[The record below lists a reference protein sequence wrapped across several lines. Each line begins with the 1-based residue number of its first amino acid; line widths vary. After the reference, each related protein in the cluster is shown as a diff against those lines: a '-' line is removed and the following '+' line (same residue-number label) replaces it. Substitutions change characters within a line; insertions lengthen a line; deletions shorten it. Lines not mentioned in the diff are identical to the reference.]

1 MKPPLRRLF
10 YAWLLSG
17 AAGPSEG
24 VVRARIMPGE
34 QGLKWYVH
42 PFVAPR
48 FGNMSIVLS
57 CGAAG
62 LKCRCRCPKSATDL
76 FGLKRF

>member
-1 MKPPLRRLF
+1 MRGFSVALRVHRMG
-10 YAWLLSG
+10 WC
-17 AAGPSEG
+17 
-24 VVRARIMPGE
+24 VRDIMPGE

-42 PFVAPR
+42 PIVAPR